1 MPWQKQ
7 AMKDVASCDK
17 LRGAAHRRYIRRS
30 PNGETHLSKPQVHP
44 AEYIGRSE
52 RTQGSEPSQYLEE
65 KKETSI
71 PKVVA
76 SEIGTS
82 PNPSH
87 YGASGVVGAGKIKFP
102 IPFLA
107 ESS

>member
-30 PNGETHLSKPQVHP
+30 PNGETHLSKPQEHP

-65 KKETSI
+65 EKETSI
-71 PKVVA
+71 PIVVA
-76 SEIGTS
+76 KRPRKCQTPMILVDRGLEGGT
-82 PNPSH
+82 
-87 YGASGVVGAGKIKFP
+87 KK
-102 IPFLA
+102 
-107 ESS
+107 